1 MLDMWNLRMEM
12 KDTGKVAT
20 VSHYTHECC
29 SEHST
34 TATIA
39 TFPER
44 PTWKHVF
51 ICFLSF
57 TMHTGHILQAIRLMN
72 TLHHSLCQVLWCW
85 GLALWPTA
93 LNTTSC
99 LAYNTVTTNS
109 VHLSRKK
116 FICPPNTV
124 AFHPFP
130 QIYAVLLFSITMI

>member
-1 MLDMWNLRMEM
+1 MKFKNGNEGYRQGGYGESLYSWVLLRTFYYCHHRHFSRASNM
-12 KDTGKVAT
+12 KTL
-20 VSHYTHECC
+20 
-29 SEHST
+29 
-34 TATIA
+34 
-39 TFPER
+39 
-44 PTWKHVF
+44 VF

-72 TLHHSLCQVLWCW
+72 TLHHSLCQVLWCR

-109 VHLSRKK
+109 VHLSREK